1 MKDHRDGI
9 GGTGRADDAQGRPGA
24 VETTPDTA
32 RHVVRHATP
41 ADADAVAAIERAG
54 FPPAEAASP
63 QAIRARIAAFPEC
76 FWLLVDAPAGVDA
89 DAGGR
94 VVAFIDGFATG
105 RADLTDDM
113 YDDPAAHD
121 PHGAWQMIFG
131 VATAPD
137 RRGRGCAS
145 MLMRRVIEDCR
156 ARGRRGVVL
165 TCKERLVGFYER
177 FGYVDEGISQSTHGG
192 VTWHRM
198 RLTLRQTAGD

>member
-1 MKDHRDGI
+1 MRNDQKHMDGI
-9 GGTGRADDAQGRPGA
+9 EVLRDASAG
-24 VETTPDTA
+24 ET
-32 RHVVRHATP
+32 RYVVRHAVP
-41 ADADAVAAIERAG
+41 GDADAVAAIERAG
-54 FPPAEAASP
+54 FPPAEAASS
-63 QAIRARIAAFPEC
+63 QTIRARIASFPDC
-76 FWLLVDAPAGVDA
+76 FWLLVDATPGVD
-89 DAGGR
+89 DAR

-145 MLMRRVIEDCR
+145 MLMRRVIDDCR

-198 RLTLRQTAGD
+198 RLTLRQAAGD